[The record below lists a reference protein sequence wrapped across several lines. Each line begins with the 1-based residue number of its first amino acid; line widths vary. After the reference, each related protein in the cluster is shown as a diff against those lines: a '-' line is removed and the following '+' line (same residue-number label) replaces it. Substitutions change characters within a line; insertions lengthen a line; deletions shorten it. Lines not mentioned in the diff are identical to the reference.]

1 LKLINN
7 LMTFSEY
14 IVQKEGMEILIA
26 GSPVDNDDEKRCN
39 GNDYKSRGVR
49 SKFVAFMNK
58 KDKKK

>member
-1 LKLINN
+1 
-7 LMTFSEY
+7 MTFSEY